1 MNFLD
6 FINKKNTLDA
16 NKSKFFES
24 YKASDTD
31 KVIKLIDKIIR
42 KHVSANILMIKSP
55 DETIIDGQ
63 RYLTY
68 TWGAWTGEATSI
80 KKFTILL
87 LNYKISETSGN
98 VYSVSFMN
106 GQDWWNA
113 QVGKKAKTP
122 LTIYSMGTSII
133 YMLPLI
139 YKVLNTGDFNVNKSD
154 IERYSNQI
162 FKEALT
168 YKWHFNA
175 LTYDIYENLSDE
187 NISDM
192 YRVSQM
198 IDEAVD
204 KDVKSFRADLKQKVN
219 NAYNDWKSDK
229 TKEKREIRRQ
239 LEQEYQTLLNA
250 IRGGATTM
258 EDIKVALKRNLN
270 IEIDIP
276 ESVKEAEKKV
286 ETYKDPKQQFKEM
299 AVYVNGVIKGIQPGV
314 ILCGAP
320 GIGKTYKV
328 MQHLKAAGKRLGQ
341 NLEVF
346 KGKAS
351 MRELYKS
358 MYEYQN
364 AGDIILIDDAD
375 SLVGKNAPEDCINLL
390 KAALDST
397 SDDEGRYVTYK
408 IAGRLTDDDG
418 TPIPKA
424 FHYRGGIIVI
434 TNYTIDKLDKA
445 FRGRVFTQTLRF
457 SNEQVLGL
465 IKELVPTM
473 DSAHLSMKSK
483 MKAFDYIANL
493 VAAKA
498 KIDISIRMFVTCSK
512 LYENQVSM
520 GDVTDDDVK
529 SMIKEQLEN
538 QALG

>member
-80 KKFTILL
+80 KKFTMLL
-87 LNYKISETSGN
+87 LNYKMSETSGN

-106 GQDWWNA
+106 GQEWWNA
-113 QVGKKAKTP
+113 QVGKKTKTP

-139 YKVLNTGDFNVNKSD
+139 YKVLNTGDFNVDKSD

-204 KDVKSFRADLKQKVN
+204 KDVKLFRADLKQKVN

>member
-80 KKFTILL
+80 KKFTMLL
-87 LNYKISETSGN
+87 LNDKMSETSGN

-106 GQDWWNA
+106 GQEWWNA

-139 YKVLNTGDFNVNKSD
+139 YKVLNTGDFNVDKSD

-204 KDVKSFRADLKQKVN
+204 KDVKLFRADLKQKVN

>member
-80 KKFTILL
+80 KKFTMLL
-87 LNYKISETSGN
+87 LNYKMSETSGN

-106 GQDWWNA
+106 GQEWWNA

-139 YKVLNTGDFNVNKSD
+139 YKVLNTGDFNVDKSD

-192 YRVSQM
+192 YRVNQM

>member
-80 KKFTILL
+80 KKFTMLL
-87 LNYKISETSGN
+87 LNYKMSETSGN

-106 GQDWWNA
+106 GQEWWNA

-270 IEIDIP
+270 VEIDIP

>member
-80 KKFTILL
+80 KKFTMLL
-87 LNYKISETSGN
+87 LNYKMSETSGN

-139 YKVLNTGDFNVNKSD
+139 YKVLNTGDFNVDKSD

-204 KDVKSFRADLKQKVN
+204 KDVKLFRADLKQKVN

>member
-80 KKFTILL
+80 KKFTMLL
-87 LNYKISETSGN
+87 LNYKMSETSGN

-106 GQDWWNA
+106 GQEWWNA

-493 VAAKA
+493 VASKA

>member
-80 KKFTILL
+80 KKFTMLL
-87 LNYKISETSGN
+87 LNYKMSETSGN

-106 GQDWWNA
+106 GQEWWNA

-139 YKVLNTGDFNVNKSD
+139 YKVLNTGDFNVDKSD

-204 KDVKSFRADLKQKVN
+204 RDVKSFRADLKQKVN

-239 LEQEYQTLLNA
+239 LEQEYQALLNA

-276 ESVKEAEKKV
+276 ESVKEVEKKV

>member
-80 KKFTILL
+80 KKFTMLL
-87 LNYKISETSGN
+87 LNYKMSETSGN

-106 GQDWWNA
+106 GQEWWNA

-139 YKVLNTGDFNVNKSD
+139 YKVLNTGDFNVDKSD
-154 IERYSNQI
+154 VERYSNQI

-204 KDVKSFRADLKQKVN
+204 KDVKLFRADLKQKVN

>member
-80 KKFTILL
+80 KKFTMLL

-106 GQDWWNA
+106 GQEWWNA

-239 LEQEYQTLLNA
+239 LEQEYQALLNA

>member
-80 KKFTILL
+80 KKFTMLL

-106 GQDWWNA
+106 GQEWWNA

-204 KDVKSFRADLKQKVN
+204 KDVKLFRADLKQKVN

>member
-80 KKFTILL
+80 KKFTMLL
-87 LNYKISETSGN
+87 LNYKMSETSGN

-106 GQDWWNA
+106 GQEWWNA

-139 YKVLNTGDFNVNKSD
+139 YKVLNTGDFNVDKSD

-239 LEQEYQTLLNA
+239 LEQEYQALLNA

-457 SNEQVLGL
+457 SNEQVLGR
-465 IKELVPTM
+465 IIELVPTR

>member
-80 KKFTILL
+80 KKFTMFL
-87 LNYKISETSGN
+87 LNYKMSETSGN

>member
-80 KKFTILL
+80 KKFTMLL
-87 LNYKISETSGN
+87 LNYKMSETSGN

-106 GQDWWNA
+106 GQEWWNA

-139 YKVLNTGDFNVNKSD
+139 YKVLNTGDFNVDKSD

-175 LTYDIYENLSDE
+175 LTYDIYENLSNE

-204 KDVKSFRADLKQKVN
+204 KDVKLFRADLKQKVN

>member
-87 LNYKISETSGN
+87 LNYKMSETSGN

-408 IAGRLTDDDG
+408 VAGRLTDDDG

>member
-80 KKFTILL
+80 KKFTMLL
-87 LNYKISETSGN
+87 LNYKMSETSGN

-106 GQDWWNA
+106 GQEWWNA

-192 YRVSQM
+192 YRVNQM

-204 KDVKSFRADLKQKVN
+204 KDVKLFRADLKQKVN

-239 LEQEYQTLLNA
+239 LEQEYQALLNA

>member
-80 KKFTILL
+80 KKFTMLL
-87 LNYKISETSGN
+87 LNYKMSEASGN

-106 GQDWWNA
+106 GQEWWNA

>member
-55 DETIIDGQ
+55 DETIIDSQ

-80 KKFTILL
+80 KKFTMLL
-87 LNYKISETSGN
+87 LNYKMSETSGN

-106 GQDWWNA
+106 GQEWWNA

-139 YKVLNTGDFNVNKSD
+139 YKVLNTGDFNVDKSD

-204 KDVKSFRADLKQKVN
+204 KDVKLFRADLKQKVN

-270 IEIDIP
+270 VEIDIP

>member
-80 KKFTILL
+80 KKFTMLL
-87 LNYKISETSGN
+87 LNYKMSETSGN

-106 GQDWWNA
+106 GQEWWNA

-239 LEQEYQTLLNA
+239 LEQEYQALLNA

-276 ESVKEAEKKV
+276 ESVKDAEKKV

>member
-68 TWGAWTGEATSI
+68 TWGAWTGDATSI
-80 KKFTILL
+80 KKFTMLL
-87 LNYKISETSGN
+87 LNYKMSETSGN

-106 GQDWWNA
+106 GQEWWNA

-204 KDVKSFRADLKQKVN
+204 KDVKLFRADLKQKVN

>member
-80 KKFTILL
+80 KKFTMLL
-87 LNYKISETSGN
+87 LNYKMSETSGN

-106 GQDWWNA
+106 GQEWWNA

-204 KDVKSFRADLKQKVN
+204 KDVKLFRADLKQKVN

-239 LEQEYQTLLNA
+239 LEQEYQALLND

>member
-80 KKFTILL
+80 KKFTMLL
-87 LNYKISETSGN
+87 LNYKMSETSGN

-106 GQDWWNA
+106 GQEWWNA

-139 YKVLNTGDFNVNKSD
+139 YKVLNTGDFNVSKSD

-204 KDVKSFRADLKQKVN
+204 KDVKLFRADLKQKVN

-239 LEQEYQTLLNA
+239 LEQEYQTLLNV

-457 SNEQVLGL
+457 SNGQVLGL

>member
-80 KKFTILL
+80 KKFTMLL
-87 LNYKISETSGN
+87 LNYKMSETSGN

-106 GQDWWNA
+106 GQEWWNA

-139 YKVLNTGDFNVNKSD
+139 YKVLNTGDFNVDKSD

-204 KDVKSFRADLKQKVN
+204 KDVKLFRADLKQKVN

-328 MQHLKAAGKRLGQ
+328 MQHLKAAVKRLGQ

>member
-80 KKFTILL
+80 KKFTMLL
-87 LNYKISETSGN
+87 LNYKMSETSGN

-106 GQDWWNA
+106 GQEWWNA

-139 YKVLNTGDFNVNKSD
+139 YKILNTGDFNVNKSD

-204 KDVKSFRADLKQKVN
+204 KDVKLFRADLMQKVN

-276 ESVKEAEKKV
+276 DSVKEAEKKV

-397 SDDEGRYVTYK
+397 SYDEGRYVTYK
-408 IAGRLTDDDG
+408 VAGRLTDDDG

>member
-80 KKFTILL
+80 KKFTMLL
-87 LNYKISETSGN
+87 LNYKMSETSGN

-106 GQDWWNA
+106 GQEWWNA

-192 YRVSQM
+192 YRVNQM

-204 KDVKSFRADLKQKVN
+204 KDVKLFRADLKQKVN

>member
-80 KKFTILL
+80 KKFTMLL
-87 LNYKISETSGN
+87 LNYKMSETSGN

-106 GQDWWNA
+106 GQEWWNA
-113 QVGKKAKTP
+113 QVGKKTKTP

-204 KDVKSFRADLKQKVN
+204 KDVKLFRADLKQKVN

>member
-80 KKFTILL
+80 KKFTMLL
-87 LNYKISETSGN
+87 LNYKMSETSGN

-106 GQDWWNA
+106 GQEWWNA

-239 LEQEYQTLLNA
+239 LEQEYQALLNA

-493 VAAKA
+493 VTAKA

>member
-80 KKFTILL
+80 KKFTMLL
-87 LNYKISETSGN
+87 LNYKMSETSGN

-106 GQDWWNA
+106 GQEWWNA

-139 YKVLNTGDFNVNKSD
+139 YKVLNTGDFNVDKSD
-154 IERYSNQI
+154 IKRYSNQI

-239 LEQEYQTLLNA
+239 LEQEYQALLNA

>member
-80 KKFTILL
+80 KKFTMLL
-87 LNYKISETSGN
+87 LNYKMSETSGN

-106 GQDWWNA
+106 GQEWWNA

-204 KDVKSFRADLKQKVN
+204 KDVKLFRADLKQKIN

-408 IAGRLTDDDG
+408 VAGRLTDDDG

>member
-80 KKFTILL
+80 KKFTMLL
-87 LNYKISETSGN
+87 LNYKMSETSGN

-106 GQDWWNA
+106 GQEWWNA

-139 YKVLNTGDFNVNKSD
+139 YKVLNTGDFNVDKSD

-239 LEQEYQTLLNA
+239 IEQEYQALLNA

>member
-68 TWGAWTGEATSI
+68 TWGAWTGDATSI
-80 KKFTILL
+80 KKFTMLL
-87 LNYKISETSGN
+87 LNYKMSETSGN

-106 GQDWWNA
+106 GQEWWNA

-139 YKVLNTGDFNVNKSD
+139 YKVLNTGDFNVDKSD
-154 IERYSNQI
+154 IEKYSNQI

-204 KDVKSFRADLKQKVN
+204 KDVKLFRADLKQKVN

>member
-80 KKFTILL
+80 KKFTMLL
-87 LNYKISETSGN
+87 LNYKMSETSGN

-106 GQDWWNA
+106 GQEWWNA

-270 IEIDIP
+270 IAIDIP

-408 IAGRLTDDDG
+408 VAGRLTDDDG

>member
-80 KKFTILL
+80 KKFTMLL
-87 LNYKISETSGN
+87 LNYKMSETSGN

-106 GQDWWNA
+106 GQEWWNA

-122 LTIYSMGTSII
+122 LTIYSMGASII

-139 YKVLNTGDFNVNKSD
+139 YKVLNTGDFNVDKSD

-204 KDVKSFRADLKQKVN
+204 RDVKSFRADLKQKVN

-239 LEQEYQTLLNA
+239 LEQEYQALLNA

-457 SNEQVLGL
+457 SNEQVLSL

>member
-68 TWGAWTGEATSI
+68 TWGAWTGDAISI
-80 KKFTILL
+80 KKFTMLL
-87 LNYKISETSGN
+87 LNYKMSETSGN

-106 GQDWWNA
+106 GQEWWNA

-139 YKVLNTGDFNVNKSD
+139 YKVLNTGDFNVDKSD

>member
-80 KKFTILL
+80 KKFTMLL
-87 LNYKISETSGN
+87 LNYKMSETSGN

-106 GQDWWNA
+106 GQEWWNA

-286 ETYKDPKQQFKEM
+286 ETYKDPKQQVKEM

>member
-80 KKFTILL
+80 KKFTMLL
-87 LNYKISETSGN
+87 LNYKMSETSGN

-106 GQDWWNA
+106 GQEWWNA

-139 YKVLNTGDFNVNKSD
+139 YKVLNTGDFNVDQSD

-162 FKEALT
+162 FKESLT

-198 IDEAVD
+198 VDEAVD
-204 KDVKSFRADLKQKVN
+204 KDVKLFRADLKQKVN

-457 SNEQVLGL
+457 SNKQVLGL

-520 GDVTDDDVK
+520 GDVADDDVK

>member
-80 KKFTILL
+80 KKFTMLL
-87 LNYKISETSGN
+87 LNYKMSETSGN

-106 GQDWWNA
+106 GQEWWNA
-113 QVGKKAKTP
+113 QVGKKVKTP

-139 YKVLNTGDFNVNKSD
+139 YKVLNTGDFNVDKSD
-154 IERYSNQI
+154 IEKYSNQI

>member
-68 TWGAWTGEATSI
+68 TWGAWTGDATSI
-80 KKFTILL
+80 KKFTMLL
-87 LNYKISETSGN
+87 LNYKMSETSGN

-106 GQDWWNA
+106 GQEWWNA

-139 YKVLNTGDFNVNKSD
+139 YKVLNTGDFNVDKSD

>member
-80 KKFTILL
+80 KKFTMLL
-87 LNYKISETSGN
+87 LNYKMSETSGN

-106 GQDWWNA
+106 GQEWWNA

-192 YRVSQM
+192 YRVNQM

-204 KDVKSFRADLKQKVN
+204 KDVKLFRADLKQKVN

-239 LEQEYQTLLNA
+239 LEQEYQALLNA

-408 IAGRLTDDDG
+408 VAGRLTDDDG

>member
-80 KKFTILL
+80 KKFTMLL

-139 YKVLNTGDFNVNKSD
+139 YKVLNTGDFNVDKSD

>member
-80 KKFTILL
+80 KKFTMLL
-87 LNYKISETSGN
+87 LNYKMSETSGN

-106 GQDWWNA
+106 GQEWWNA

-204 KDVKSFRADLKQKVN
+204 KDVKLFRADLKQKVN

-239 LEQEYQTLLNA
+239 LEQEYQALLNA

-408 IAGRLTDDDG
+408 VAGRLTDDDG